1 MFEVHLHIRLQYQE
15 EAHVGS
21 QGAMAAKRFSTAE
34 GALLQKEVMRGN
46 LEMVGEKLQ
55 EEFCWVCKP
64 VVTLEGDLNEKGIWE
79 VQYAGETG
87 ENSIGR

>member
-1 MFEVHLHIRLQYQE
+1 
-15 EAHVGS
+15 
-21 QGAMAAKRFSTAE
+21 MAAKRFSTAE

-64 VVTLEGDLNEKGIWE
+64 VVTLEGDLNEKGI
-79 VQYAGETG
+79 
-87 ENSIGR
+87 